1 MDFNSLMAKM
11 RELDQP
17 APTAQEMPVAECGP
31 EGMPQMAGAVS
42 PQAPTPPHNPPSL
55 SVNLNAQ
62 GMDDIES
69 IMKLMTK
76 VNPDMINQPDG
87 IAPPMPSLSAMPSLM
102 PPGPSI
108 SSIGDLGNLDA
119 GPLKMLPDLD
129 KEPEGDHAEPD
140 ADNMGGPSDMDADN
154 MPGGMDTV
162 SKDQGDQDN
171 DGDHDMDDH
180 DMEPK
185 DDKEDDEGNEPKS
198 QEKKTDEW
206 ANEPDPELKS
216 TDYMLNKL
224 SGGLGRQQTMTKH
237 GYQQGDNPL
246 AMRENLRA
254 SIKQELA
261 QRLAEAKS
269 EKFDPLKH
277 VKNPTKG
284 EKDAAKDVKRGSYAD
299 RAAMLKSAEKDGR
312 LKEANISELS
322 KGTLKS
328 YQDKAGK
335 DIVNTMTSGDYMT
348 TDKSAKKVM
357 NRMKGSEK
365 ADNKIWKKDNA

>member
-17 APTAQEMPVAECGP
+17 VTQSMPAAEACGDAPMPTS
-31 EGMPQMAGAVS
+31 M
-42 PQAPTPPHNPPSL
+42 PPSMNDQPPPAHPSM

-62 GMDDIES
+62 GMDNIES
-69 IMKLMTK
+69 LLKLMTK
-76 VNPDMINQPDG
+76 VNPDMINQPAG
-87 IAPPMPSLSAMPSLM
+87 IAPPMPSMAPMPSLM

-129 KEPEGDHAEPD
+129 SEPPGQTEPD

-154 MPGGMDTV
+154 DVNPIQKAM
-162 SKDQGDQDN
+162 GDNDG

-180 DMEPK
+180 DMEK
-185 DDKEDDEGNEPKS
+185 DDKQEEPEGEEPEPK
-198 QEKKTDEW
+198 EKKTDEW
-206 ANEPDPELKS
+206 ANEPDPEYKDI
-216 TDYMLNKL
+216 DYMVNKL

-237 GYQQGDNPL
+237 GYGQGDNPL

-261 QRLAEAKS
+261 QRLAE
-269 EKFDPLKH
+269 
-277 VKNPTKG
+277 TK
-284 EKDAAKDVKRGSYAD
+284 KTSLA
-299 RAAMLKSAEKDGR
+299 
-312 LKEANISELS
+312 ELS
-322 KGTLKS
+322 KNTLKS

-348 TDKSAKKVM
+348 TDKSQKKVM
-357 NRMKGSEK
+357 NRMKGSER
-365 ADNKIWKKDNA
+365 ADNKIYKKDNA